1 MSKTFEE
8 TIKEIEKINKSL
20 DKMKA
25 LIPKAT
31 DEEKE
36 QIYVF
41 MEYLE
46 QQYRELQIKLWNYE
60 RSKNI

>member
-31 DEEKE
+31 DEEKQ

-46 QQYRELQIKLWNYE
+46 FIYKDLQIKLMVDE
-60 RSKNI
+60 RNKSL